1 MFTYNSTSEY
11 ESTANQKQMARE
23 LRGTIPHLQ
32 SDVAKLKQEIDAK
45 ERLLKEVL
53 RDLGG
58 IPPDERD
65 RKLIDA
71 VLHVTPG
78 KFSDT
83 AQADK
88 RITLNQKWTLCFENM
103 ICVAAEI
110 NNNSDDSCDINSEVF
125 TTNGSVT
132 SYQTI
137 FDGTSTI
144 SSIPGNCSRLVVIA
158 FNKSAILHGN
168 TSIVFDCY
176 FSSPPSGSSD
186 NFFLN
191 ELRPVT
197 GNVIDRFQRLMLPT
211 LPMSHLPEYCQVM
224 RVKGT
229 NGEIKELV
237 FPKALDLDRPKRPR
251 TTFTPEQLRRL
262 EAEFEKNPY
271 LVGDERSKLANT
283 LSLTDTQVKVCEST
297 STSPFQQPVVPVA
310 TSLPQTWTEYAPP
323 FPYFH
328 PFQTAN
334 YDLLQPPQSG
344 YPSLPHHC

>member
-197 GNVIDRFQRLMLPT
+197 GNVIDRFQRLMLPVGKPT
-211 LPMSHLPEYCQVM
+211 HRLKFSSLSDLFLSEIEQALQAVMAACPSKSITIMSEDD
-224 RVKGT
+224 
-229 NGEIKELV
+229 LV
-237 FPKALDLDRPKRPR
+237 QKHEDI
-251 TTFTPEQLRRL
+251 
-262 EAEFEKNPY
+262 EKMSDF
-271 LVGDERSKLANT
+271 GSFKLIT
-283 LSLTDTQVKVCEST
+283 GKPDGLLTDMCIYVPPCKGSVLEDGKNCILFARNRDDLNTYEELF
-297 STSPFQQPVVPVA
+297 TSPA
-310 TSLPQTWTEYAPP
+310 SDSDRT
-323 FPYFH
+323 
-328 PFQTAN
+328 
-334 YDLLQPPQSG
+334 
-344 YPSLPHHC
+344 